1 MVEGR
6 LGPVPCS
13 GSHETRI
20 TAAQTDYS
28 SSVFVYALAPEDRE
42 ILVYRTSNLLTNPVA
57 VSCDLEIKIPLQ
69 TSFESDSLLLDAQ
82 MKTVKGG
89 ILVDL

>member
-13 GSHETRI
+13 ASHETKI

-28 SSVFVYALAPEDRE
+28 SSIFVYALAPEDRE
-42 ILVYRTSNLLTNPVA
+42 ILVFRTSNLLTNPVA
-57 VSCDLEIKIPLQ
+57 VSCDLETRIPLQ
-69 TSFESDSLLLDAQ
+69 TSIPLDSQPLDAQ
-82 MKTVKGG
+82 MKTIKGG